1 MNESDYAVERAIFEI
16 SSVRELTI
24 AGTKRLFDTTAIRN
38 FASPVISDFYYQGTW
53 RWADLASII
62 TLSLLGLV
70 VVSSLSSILTRF
82 RHLAE
87 YSGPSVAA
95 YTRLWICQVIASGKS
110 AQLFVD
116 VNKEYGSIA
125 RIGPNHLLTDDP
137 VLVRRILA
145 AHSHYTRGPWFD
157 SIRIDPQTTNI
168 VSERD
173 TGKHNHLRHQ
183 MSGGYGGKEIE
194 NLEKDISERI
204 AEFVGWLDQFA
215 SVEGAEHQPVDLAR
229 PVQYL
234 TVDII
239 THLCFGKPLGFVK
252 ESRDLF
258 QFLET
263 IETQL
268 PLVQHFSVILEL
280 NNLLRKLVQIPFLGP
295 LITPSARDKSGIGV
309 IMGVCSDDLNLGYI
323 SNMSQISREVIDK
336 RYAEGSES
344 RNDMLGSF
352 KKHGLTADDAE
363 TEISISL

>member
-1 MNESDYAVERAIFEI
+1 MNESDYASERAIFEI
-16 SSVRELTI
+16 SSVREFTI
-24 AGTKRLFDTTAIRN
+24 AGTKHFFDTTAIRN
-38 FASPVISDFYYQGTW
+38 LASPVKAAILDFHLEGTW
-53 RWADLASII
+53 EWADFASII
-62 TLSLLGLV
+62 TLGLLGLV
-70 VVSSLSSILTRF
+70 VVSSLSRIHTRF

-87 YSGPSVAA
+87 YPGPSIAA

-116 VNKEYGSIA
+116 VNKKYGSIA

-145 AHSHYTRGPWFD
+145 ARSHYTRGPWFD

-173 TGKHNHLRHQ
+173 AGKHNHLRHQ

-194 NLEKDISERI
+194 NLERDISERV
-204 AEFVGWLDQFA
+204 AEFVGWLGQSA
-215 SVEGAEHQPVDLAR
+215 SIEGAEHKPIDLAR
-229 PVQYL
+229 PIQYL

-295 LITPSARDKSGIGV
+295 LITPSAKDNSGIGV
-309 IMGVCSDDLNLGYI
+309 IMGVCSNFLDQGMHI
-323 SNMSQISREVIDK
+323 
-336 RYAEGSES
+336 
-344 RNDMLGSF
+344 
-352 KKHGLTADDAE
+352 
-363 TEISISL
+363 